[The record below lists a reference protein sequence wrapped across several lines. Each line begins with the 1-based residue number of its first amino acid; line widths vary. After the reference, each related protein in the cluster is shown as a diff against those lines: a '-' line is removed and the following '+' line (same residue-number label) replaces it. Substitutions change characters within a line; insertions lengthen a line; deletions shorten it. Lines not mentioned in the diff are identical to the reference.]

1 MMQDEQQL
9 KKVKLSTYRTK
20 FNNLK
25 ADFLHYKWVLDMNL
39 EDAGSKD
46 IRKRMEKI
54 STLLFE
60 IESDFVKDVE
70 NSGKKKKYK

>member
-1 MMQDEQQL
+1 
-9 KKVKLSTYRTK
+9 
-20 FNNLK
+20 
-25 ADFLHYKWVLDMNL
+25 MNL